1 MKKLISILMSITV
14 ILSMTPA
21 MAFAADGET
30 GAAQPGVE
38 QSGTDQSGNEKAD
51 SNQHDET
58 AYVAKVVVGANE
70 TSYSKLEDAFAA
82 VNAGETAEITLADDA
97 VITGTID
104 VKDGRNITLNMNNHN
119 IIKNGNYV
127 FKVKDAIFNVIGTGI
142 IDEHTKDGFA
152 PIIIF
157 GSSTDVANYSVVN
170 VDKGVT
176 LKGDYSGLFVTAS
189 GPVYGVVVNMKG
201 TIDISAEGYGTDNYG
216 SGVYVNGNNTA
227 SSGNVVKVNLDNAN
241 IAGGGSGIYAAG
253 YANWS
258 LTNCNISGYDS
269 AIEIRSGNMDIN
281 GGTYTALC
289 DKYSC
294 DANGNGATTSGAAL
308 AISQHTTKKDIRVT
322 VNRGTFNGVKAI
334 SESNPQENDPAP
346 LVDLSVNDGTF
357 NGEITSAD
365 CKDFIKAGTFSSDPT
380 AYVGSKAIY
389 KKDSKFYVG
398 TAPAHSDGMN
408 AWVKGNDGLYTET
421 YVAPAPEK
429 NPITNSGSA
438 LSGDASTKVD
448 TSDSTTSSDGK
459 SETKVDADLGSKIVD
474 NAVENKSTEV
484 KVDAT
489 TAAGGSTEA
498 SVVLPAAAV
507 KELSDKT
514 QASVTVGTD
523 NATVSLDKKAVDAV
537 SEKAGAEGEVKLI
550 VQSKEVSENKVVIEL
565 KIETS
570 NGAVSDFKGGTATV
584 TVPVHK
590 ALKDKELVGVYID
603 ENGKYIVIGG
613 KLNDDGTFTFTTGHF
628 STYAVMTKAD
638 AEAAVASQDITK
650 AEVSGITDKTY
661 TGKDITQTVVVKLG
675 ENTLTEGTDYEVAYE
690 NNKNVGFG
698 SVKIAGK
705 GKYDGEITKTFKI
718 NPKGVSLTSVKAQK
732 KALKATW
739 KKSANKVSGYQVRYS
754 TSSKFKTCKT
764 VSAKY
769 TKKINSRVIKK
780 LKANKRYYV
789 KVRTY
794 TKTSGGTCYSD
805 WSKVKSVK
813 VK

>member
-21 MAFAADGET
+21 MAFAADGVSDTSHEM
-30 GAAQPGVE
+30 VE
-38 QSGTDQSGNEKAD
+38 D
-51 SNQHDET
+51 
-58 AYVAKVVVGANE
+58 
-70 TSYSKLEDAFAA
+70 
-82 VNAGETAEITLADDA
+82 
-97 VITGTID
+97 
-104 VKDGRNITLNMNNHN
+104 
-119 IIKNGNYV
+119 
-127 FKVKDAIFNVIGTGI
+127 
-142 IDEHTKDGFA
+142 
-152 PIIIF
+152 
-157 GSSTDVANYSVVN
+157 
-170 VDKGVT
+170 
-176 LKGDYSGLFVTAS
+176 
-189 GPVYGVVVNMKG
+189 
-201 TIDISAEGYGTDNYG
+201 
-216 SGVYVNGNNTA
+216 
-227 SSGNVVKVNLDNAN
+227 SSGNANQDQLQNEGDSNSDAVASIGDKEYATLQEAIKTADGKTVVLNKSVKEDITVDKSASLTLDLNGNTLTGTGANGKAAITNNGSLIIMDSGNSGKITRDSTESNTHYVIDNQGKLEIKSGTVHIVNPKTMPNGASLIRNGGNNVATLK
-241 IAGGGSGIYAAG
+241 ISGGSIGQDGFIAVKNDAYGI
-253 YANWS
+253 
-258 LTNCNISGYDS
+258 LEVT
-269 AIEIRSGNMDIN
+269 
-281 GGTYTALC
+281 GGRI
-289 DKYSC
+289 
-294 DANGNGATTSGAAL
+294 TTSGDTDTHTASAVQNWST
-308 AISQHTTKKDIRVT
+308 ATITGGTIVGTISTYAYTSELNTPVTEISGTADVTGMIICKKY
-322 VNRGTFNGVKAI
+322 
-334 SESNPQENDPAP
+334 
-346 LVDLSVNDGTF
+346 
-357 NGEITSAD
+357 
-365 CKDFIKAGTFSSDPT
+365 SSDVTKTPIVEIKGGT
-380 AYVGSKAIY
+380 INVKSIKVDGKDNLKISGGVFDSYPKDYVGENSVY

-398 TAPAHSDGMN
+398 TTPAHSDGMN
-408 AWVKGNDGLYTET
+408 AWVKGDDGLYTET
-421 YVAPAPEK
+421 YVAPAPDPEPEK

-438 LSGDASTKVD
+438 SSGDASTKVD
-448 TSDSTTSSDGK
+448 ASDSTTSSNGK

-498 SVVLPAAAV
+498 SVVLPAATV

-675 ENTLTEGTDYEVAYE
+675 ENTLTEETDYEVAYE
-690 NNKNVGFG
+690 NNKNVGYA
-698 SVKIAGK
+698 SVKIVGK
-705 GKYDGEITKTFKI
+705 GKYEGEITKTFKI
-718 NPKGVSLTSVKAQK
+718 NPKGASLTSVKAQK

-764 VSAKY
+764 VSVKY

-780 LKANKRYYV
+780 LKADKRYYV

-794 TKTSGGTCYSD
+794 TKTADGTYYSV
-805 WSKVKSVK
+805 WSKAKSVK

>member
-21 MAFAADGET
+21 MAFAADGVSDTSHEM
-30 GAAQPGVE
+30 VE
-38 QSGTDQSGNEKAD
+38 D
-51 SNQHDET
+51 
-58 AYVAKVVVGANE
+58 
-70 TSYSKLEDAFAA
+70 
-82 VNAGETAEITLADDA
+82 
-97 VITGTID
+97 
-104 VKDGRNITLNMNNHN
+104 
-119 IIKNGNYV
+119 
-127 FKVKDAIFNVIGTGI
+127 
-142 IDEHTKDGFA
+142 
-152 PIIIF
+152 
-157 GSSTDVANYSVVN
+157 
-170 VDKGVT
+170 
-176 LKGDYSGLFVTAS
+176 
-189 GPVYGVVVNMKG
+189 
-201 TIDISAEGYGTDNYG
+201 
-216 SGVYVNGNNTA
+216 
-227 SSGNVVKVNLDNAN
+227 SSGNANQDQLQNEGDSNSDAVASIGDKEYATLQEAIKTADGKTVVLNKSVKEDITVDKSASLTLDLNGNTLTGTGANGKAAITNNGSLIIMDSGNSGKITRDSTESNTHYVIDNQGKLEIKSGTVHIVNPKTMPNGASLIRNGGNNVATLK
-241 IAGGGSGIYAAG
+241 ISGGSIGQDGFIAVKNDAYGI
-253 YANWS
+253 
-258 LTNCNISGYDS
+258 LEVT
-269 AIEIRSGNMDIN
+269 
-281 GGTYTALC
+281 GGRI
-289 DKYSC
+289 
-294 DANGNGATTSGAAL
+294 TTSGDTDTHTASAVQNWST
-308 AISQHTTKKDIRVT
+308 ATITGGTIVGTISTYAYTSELNTPVTEISGTADVTGMIICKKY
-322 VNRGTFNGVKAI
+322 
-334 SESNPQENDPAP
+334 
-346 LVDLSVNDGTF
+346 
-357 NGEITSAD
+357 
-365 CKDFIKAGTFSSDPT
+365 SSDVTKTPVVEIKGGT
-380 AYVGSKAIY
+380 INVKSIKVDGKDNLKISGGVFDSYPKDYVGENSVY

-408 AWVKGNDGLYTET
+408 ASVKGNDGLYTET

-438 LSGDASTKVD
+438 SSGDASTKVD
-448 TSDSTTSSDGK
+448 ASDSTTSSDGK

-507 KELSDKT
+507 KELSEKT

-537 SEKAGAEGEVKLI
+537 SEKAGAEGEVKLT
-550 VQSKEVSENKVVIEL
+550 VKSKEASENKVVIEL

-570 NGAVSDFKGGTATV
+570 NGTVSDFKGGTATI

-590 ALKDKELVGVYID
+590 DLKDKELVGVYID

-628 STYAVMTKAD
+628 STYAVMTKAA
-638 AEAAVASQDITK
+638 AEAAVAAQDITK

-661 TGKDITQTVVVKLG
+661 TGKDITQAAVVKLG
-675 ENTLTEGTDYEVAYE
+675 ENTLTEGADYEVAYE
-690 NNKNVGFG
+690 NNKNVGFA

-705 GKYDGEITKTFKI
+705 GKYEGEITKTFKI

-739 KKSANKVSGYQVRYS
+739 KKSANKVSGYHVRYS

-764 VSAKY
+764 VSVKY

-794 TKTSGGTCYSD
+794 TKTSCGTCYSD

>member
-14 ILSMTPA
+14 ILSMMPA

-38 QSGTDQSGNEKAD
+38 QSGADQSGNEKAD
-51 SNQHDET
+51 SNQQDET
-58 AYVAKVVVGANE
+58 AYVAKVVVGDNE

-119 IIKNGNYV
+119 ITKNGNIV
-127 FKVKDAIFNVIGTGI
+127 FKVNGAIFNVTGTGI
-142 IDEHTKDGFA
+142 IDEHIKDGYA
-152 PIIIF
+152 PIVVF

-201 TIDISAEGYGTDNYG
+201 TIDISAKGYGTDNYG

-269 AIEIRSGNMDIN
+269 AVEIRSGNMDIN
-281 GGTYTALC
+281 GGTYTASC

-322 VNRGTFNGVKAI
+322 VNGGTFNGVKAI
-334 SESNPQENDPAP
+334 SESNPQKNDPAP

-357 NGEITSAD
+357 NGDITSAD
-365 CKDFIKAGTFSSDPT
+365 CKDFIKAGIFSSDPT

-398 TAPAHSDGMN
+398 TAPAHSGGMN
-408 AWVKGNDGLYTET
+408 AWVKGDDGLYTET
-421 YVAPAPEK
+421 YIAPAPEK

-438 LSGDASTKVD
+438 SSGDASTNVD
-448 TSDSTTSSDGK
+448 ASDNTTSSDGK
-459 SETKVDADLGSKIVD
+459 SETKVDANLGSKIVD

-489 TAAGGSTEA
+489 TTAGGSTEA
-498 SVVLPAAAV
+498 SVVLPATAV
-507 KELSDKT
+507 KGLSDKT

-537 SEKAGAEGEVKLI
+537 SEKAGEEGEVKLI
-550 VQSKEVSENKVVIEL
+550 VQNKEVSENKVVIEL

-570 NGAVSDFKGGTATV
+570 NGVVSDFKGGTATV

-590 ALKDKELVGVYID
+590 DLKDKELVGVYID
-603 ENGKYIVIGG
+603 DNGKYIVIGG

-628 STYAVMTKAD
+628 STFAVMTKAD
-638 AEAAVASQDITK
+638 AEAAVAAQDITN

-661 TGKDITQTVVVKLG
+661 NGKDITQAVVVKLG
-675 ENTLTEGTDYEVAYE
+675 ENTLAEGTDYEVAYE

-705 GKYDGEITKTFKI
+705 GKYEGEITKIFKI

-732 KALKATW
+732 KAIKATW

-764 VSAKY
+764 VSVKY

-794 TKTSGGTCYSD
+794 TKTLGGTCYSD

>member
-21 MAFAADGET
+21 MAFAADGEN

-51 SNQHDET
+51 TNEQDET

-97 VITGTID
+97 VVTGIID

-119 IIKNGNYV
+119 ITKNGNYI
-127 FKVKDAIFNVIGTGI
+127 FKVKDAIFNVTGTGI

-152 PIIIF
+152 PIIIY

-281 GGTYTALC
+281 GGTYTASC

-322 VNRGTFNGVKAI
+322 VNGGTFNGVKAI
-334 SESNPQENDPAP
+334 SESNPQKNDPAP

-438 LSGDASTKVD
+438 SSGDASTKVD
-448 TSDSTTSSDGK
+448 ASDSTTSSDGK

-498 SVVLPAAAV
+498 SVVFPAAAV
-507 KELSDKT
+507 KELSEKT

-675 ENTLTEGTDYEVAYE
+675 ENTLTEETDYEVAYE
-690 NNKNVGFG
+690 NNKNVGYA
-698 SVKIAGK
+698 SVKIVGK
-705 GKYDGEITKTFKI
+705 GKYEGEITKTFKI
-718 NPKGVSLTSVKAQK
+718 NPKGASLTSVKAQK

-764 VSAKY
+764 VSVKY
-769 TKKINSRVIKK
+769 TKKIKQQGYQE
-780 LKANKRYYV
+780 A
-789 KVRTY
+789 
-794 TKTSGGTCYSD
+794 
-805 WSKVKSVK
+805 
-813 VK
+813 

>member
-21 MAFAADGET
+21 MAFAADGVSDTSHEM
-30 GAAQPGVE
+30 VE
-38 QSGTDQSGNEKAD
+38 D
-51 SNQHDET
+51 
-58 AYVAKVVVGANE
+58 
-70 TSYSKLEDAFAA
+70 
-82 VNAGETAEITLADDA
+82 
-97 VITGTID
+97 
-104 VKDGRNITLNMNNHN
+104 
-119 IIKNGNYV
+119 
-127 FKVKDAIFNVIGTGI
+127 
-142 IDEHTKDGFA
+142 
-152 PIIIF
+152 
-157 GSSTDVANYSVVN
+157 
-170 VDKGVT
+170 
-176 LKGDYSGLFVTAS
+176 
-189 GPVYGVVVNMKG
+189 
-201 TIDISAEGYGTDNYG
+201 
-216 SGVYVNGNNTA
+216 
-227 SSGNVVKVNLDNAN
+227 SSGNANQDQLQNEGDTNSDAVASIGDKEYATLQEAIKTADGKTVVLNKSVKEDITVDKSASLTLDLNGNTLTGTGANGKAAITNNGSLIIMDSGNSGKITRDSTESNTHYVIDNQGKLEIKSGTVHIVNPKTMPNGASLIRNGGNNVATLK
-241 IAGGGSGIYAAG
+241 ISGGSIGQDGFIAVKNDAYGI
-253 YANWS
+253 
-258 LTNCNISGYDS
+258 LEVT
-269 AIEIRSGNMDIN
+269 
-281 GGTYTALC
+281 GGRI
-289 DKYSC
+289 
-294 DANGNGATTSGAAL
+294 TTSGDTDTHTASAVQNWST
-308 AISQHTTKKDIRVT
+308 ATITGGTIVGTISTYAYTSELNTPVTEISGTADVTGMIICKKY
-322 VNRGTFNGVKAI
+322 
-334 SESNPQENDPAP
+334 
-346 LVDLSVNDGTF
+346 
-357 NGEITSAD
+357 
-365 CKDFIKAGTFSSDPT
+365 SSDVTKTPVVEIKGGT
-380 AYVGSKAIY
+380 INVKSIKVDGKDNLKISGGVFDSYPKDYVGENSVY

-408 AWVKGNDGLYTET
+408 DWVKGNDGLYTET

-438 LSGDASTKVD
+438 SSGDASTKVD
-448 TSDSTTSSDGK
+448 ASDSTTSSNGK

-498 SVVLPAAAV
+498 SVVLPAATV

-675 ENTLTEGTDYEVAYE
+675 ENTLTEETDYEVAYE
-690 NNKNVGFG
+690 NNKNAGYA
-698 SVKIAGK
+698 SVKIVGK
-705 GKYDGEITKTFKI
+705 GKYEGEITKTFKI
-718 NPKGVSLTSVKAQK
+718 NPKGASLTSVKAQK

-764 VSAKY
+764 VSVKY

-780 LKANKRYYV
+780 LKADKRYYV